1 VVVEEFVGTH
11 LAPAE
16 EEAFLEEVLFEE
28 EFGDFEAVVVE
39 AVDETPEET
48 LA

>member
-1 VVVEEFVGTH
+1 VVVEEFVGSH

-16 EEAFLEEVLFEE
+16 EETILEEVLFEDE
-28 EFGDFEAVVVE
+28 LGDFEAVVVE
-39 AVDETPEET
+39 AVDGAPEEV

>member
-1 VVVEEFVGTH
+1 VVVEEFVGCH
-11 LAPAE
+11 LAPADE
-16 EEAFLEEVLFEE
+16 ETFLEEVLFEE

-39 AVDETPEET
+39 AVDGTPEEV